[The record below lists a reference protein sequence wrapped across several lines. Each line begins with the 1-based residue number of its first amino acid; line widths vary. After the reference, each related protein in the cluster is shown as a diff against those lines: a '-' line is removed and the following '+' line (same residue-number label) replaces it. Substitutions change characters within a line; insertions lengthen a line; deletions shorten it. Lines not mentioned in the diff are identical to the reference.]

1 MQKYILKPNPWS
13 EQTLDDTYTGMPT
26 GQVTTFIIPNA
37 AMVRHYIEEMLN
49 TLPHAQGVESNLR
62 LKIVIYNAERHLA

>member
-1 MQKYILKPNPWS
+1 
-13 EQTLDDTYTGMPT
+13 MPT

-62 LKIVIYNAERHLA
+62 LKIIIYNAERHLA